1 MKMVLHATAITT
13 TTSTTHLP
21 TMLPTLP
28 LKMLEYQFEMMRC
41 LRDVNI
47 DSNTV
52 GWYQSTFLGSYLTQA
67 YAEGR
72 QSSKKSHRSRVAHI

>member
-1 MKMVLHATAITT
+1 LL
-13 TTSTTHLP
+13 STKHQNSTRRKFIQSSDEDGSNASN
-21 TMLPTLP
+21 TNASANNSAAEDV
-28 LKMLEYQFEMMRC
+28 EYQFEMMRC

-67 YAEGR
+67 
-72 QSSKKSHRSRVAHI
+72 